1 MATWQLQ
8 EAKAKFSELINS
20 AENKGPQII
29 TRRGI
34 KTAVV
39 IPFEEWE
46 KTQKAKKRSLLE
58 ILRSGPQG
66 DLPIPPRGS
75 WKMRKPVKF

>member
-8 EAKAKFSELINS
+8 EAKARLSEVIDT
-20 AENKGPQII
+20 AEKDGPQII
-29 TRRGI
+29 TRRGVN
-34 KTAVV
+34 TAVV

-46 KTQKAKKRSLLE
+46 RNHKPKRSLLE
-58 ILRSGPQG
+58 ILQSGPQF
-66 DLPIPPRGS
+66 DLQIPPRGG

>member
-8 EAKAKFSELINS
+8 DAKARLSEVIDT
-20 AENKGPQII
+20 AEKKGPQII
-29 TRRGI
+29 TRRGV

-39 IPFEEWE
+39 VPFEEWE
-46 KTQKAKKRSLLE
+46 RTQSVKKRSLLE
-58 ILRSGPQG
+58 VLRSGPQG
-66 DLPIPPRGS
+66 ELPIPARGS